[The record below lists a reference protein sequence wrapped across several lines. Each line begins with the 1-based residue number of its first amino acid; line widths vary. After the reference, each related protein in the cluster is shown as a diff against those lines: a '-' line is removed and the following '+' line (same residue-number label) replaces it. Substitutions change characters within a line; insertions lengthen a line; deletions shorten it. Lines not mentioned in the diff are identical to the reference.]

1 METKTENKEPKE
13 IEPVT
18 EWEKP
23 TVTEFDVTSVTLSA
37 HGLPGNFDGSTY
49 S

>member
-1 METKTENKEPKE
+1 METKTESKEPKE

-23 TVTEFDVTSVTLSA
+23 TVTEFDVSSTTLAGGSVSSSDALA
-37 HGLPGNFDGSTY
+37 AY